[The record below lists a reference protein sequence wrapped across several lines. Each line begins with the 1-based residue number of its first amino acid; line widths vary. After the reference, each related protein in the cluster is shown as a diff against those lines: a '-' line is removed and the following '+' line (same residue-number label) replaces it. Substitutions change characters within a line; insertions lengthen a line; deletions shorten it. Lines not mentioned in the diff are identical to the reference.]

1 MEKMFVHIASK
12 SSFSTELQT
21 KYVNSIVFIKDS
33 GEIFTHGKFYGLSSE
48 WQNRITTA
56 ESDIDA
62 LQAAVEAL
70 QAINAFTT
78 ISDGTHTAS
87 ATSTAKTIK
96 FNAGG
101 KASVSVGTDGV
112 TISASGTTL
121 AEGTDNGE
129 TSVDGT
135 SKSIVK
141 GLKTAAYHPVEDFY
155 SAADGAAAAA
165 AAEAAKDLANKK
177 VASVAATTGSAIE
190 VTGTATA
197 PTVGLKLDKAS
208 GNVTLSQSAAGLK
221 ASVSIPAAT
230 VTGVATGDK
239 VLGLSGTKLSS
250 TLNLKYDSTG
260 KKIQL
265 LGINDAKIAE
275 VDASDFIKDGM
286 VSNVS
291 FDSTTKVLTITFN
304 TDSGKEAIPV
314 NLSSLVDTYTA
325 GNGIAIA
332 KNVVSIKVDPTSE
345 KGFLSVGTAGVKLS
359 GVQTAIDT
367 AKDAVVGNDTDTKDL
382 ATVYGV
388 KAYAKDYANSLA
400 SNYATAAQGKKADTA
415 LQSIAKGTDS
425 SPYVT
430 TVVETKT
437 NNSQTVATS
446 VHVQAISSASSK
458 AKGLAEASDV
468 KTYVDALFA
477 WEEL

>member
-1 MEKMFVHIASK
+1 MFVHIASK
-12 SSFSTELQT
+12 ASFTTDLQAQYT
-21 KYVNSIVFIKDS
+21 NSIVFIKDS

-48 WQNRITTA
+48 WQEKITTA
-56 ESDIDA
+56 ESEIDA
-62 LQAAVEAL
+62 LQEAVKAL

-78 ISDGTHTAS
+78 ISDGTNTAS

-101 KASVSVGTDGV
+101 KASVSVGVNGV

-121 AEGTDNGE
+121 AEGTANGE

-141 GLKTAAYHPVEDFY
+141 GLKTAAYHSEDDFY
-155 SAADGAAAAA
+155 SATDGAAAAA
-165 AAEAAKDLANKK
+165 AAEAAKKAAESK
-177 VASVAATTGSAIE
+177 VASVTATTGSAIE

-221 ASVSIPAAT
+221 ASVQIPAAT

-239 VLGLSGTKLSS
+239 VLGLNGTLLSS
-250 TLNLKYDSTG
+250 TLNLKYNSTT

-265 LGINDAKIAE
+265 LGIKNAVIAE

-286 VSNVS
+286 VNTVS
-291 FDSTTKVLTITFN
+291 FDPKSKALTITFN
-304 TDSGKEAIPV
+304 TDSGKETITV
-314 NLSSLVDTYTA
+314 DLSSLVDTYTA
-325 GNGIAIA
+325 GNGIAID
-332 KNVVSIKVDPTSE
+332 KNAVSIKVDPTSE
-345 KGFLSVGTAGVKLS
+345 KFLSVNTAGVKIS
-359 GVQTAIDT
+359 GVQSAIDA
-367 AKDAVVGNDTDTKDL
+367 AKDAVVGKDTDT
-382 ATVYGV
+382 ATSNTVHGA
-388 KAYAKDYANSLA
+388 KAYAASLA
-400 SNYATAAQGKKADTA
+400 SNYATAAQGKKADSA
-415 LQSIAKGTDS
+415 LQSITKGTDGS
-425 SPYVT
+425 YVT
-430 TVVETKT
+430 TTVGAKS
-437 NNSQTVATS
+437 NNSQTIATS
-446 VHVQAISSASSK
+446 VTVQAISSASST
-458 AKGLAEASDV
+458 AKGLAEANDV

>member
-12 SSFSTELQT
+12 VSFTTELQT
-21 KYVNSIVFIKDS
+21 QYANSIVFIKDS

-48 WQNRITTA
+48 WQEKITTA
-56 ESDIDA
+56 ESEIDA
-62 LQAAVEAL
+62 LQVAVKAL

-78 ISDGTHTAS
+78 ISDGTNTAS

-101 KASVSVGTDGV
+101 KASVSVGANGV

-121 AEGTDNGE
+121 AEGTANGE

-141 GLKTAAYHPVEDFY
+141 GLNTAAYRSEDYFY
-155 SAADGAAAAA
+155 SATDGAAAAA
-165 AAEAAKDLANKK
+165 AAEAAKKAAESK
-177 VASVAATTGSAIE
+177 VASVTATTGSAIE

-221 ASVSIPAAT
+221 ASVQIPAAT

-239 VLGLSGTKLSS
+239 VLGLNGTLLSS
-250 TLNLKYDSTG
+250 TLNLKYDSTT

-265 LGINDAKIAE
+265 LGIKNAVIAE

-286 VSNVS
+286 VNTVS
-291 FDSTTKVLTITFN
+291 FDPKSKALTITFN
-304 TDSGKEAIPV
+304 TDSGKETITV
-314 NLSSLVDTYTA
+314 DLSSLVDTYTA
-325 GNGIAIA
+325 GNGIAID

-345 KGFLSVGTAGVKLS
+345 KFLSVDTAGVKIS
-359 GVQTAIDT
+359 GVQSAIDA
-367 AKDAVVGNDTDTKDL
+367 AKDAVVGEDTDT
-382 ATVYGV
+382 ATSNTVHGA
-388 KAYAKDYANSLA
+388 KAYANSLA
-400 SNYATAAQGKKADTA
+400 SNYATASQGKKADTA
-415 LQSIAKGTDS
+415 LQSIAKGTDGS
-425 SPYVT
+425 YVT
-430 TVVETKT
+430 TTVGAKSD
-437 NNSQTVATS
+437 NSQTIATS
-446 VHVQAISSASSK
+446 VTVQAISSASST
-458 AKGLAEASDV
+458 AKGLAEANDV

>member
-12 SSFSTELQT
+12 SSFSEELQT

-48 WQNRITTA
+48 WQNRITAA
-56 ESDIDA
+56 ESEIDA
-62 LQAAVEAL
+62 LQAAVAAL

-96 FNAGG
+96 FNASG

-121 AEGTDNGE
+121 AEGTANGQ

-141 GLKTAAYHPVEDFY
+141 GLKTAAYHSAEDFY
-155 SAADGAAAAA
+155 SAADGKAAAAA
-165 AAEAAKDLANKK
+165 AQAAKDLANKK

-190 VTGTATA
+190 VNGTATA
-197 PTVGLKLDKAS
+197 PTVGLKLDATS

-250 TLNLKYDSTG
+250 TLNLKYDTAT

-265 LGINDAKIAE
+265 LGIDDAKIAE
-275 VDASDFIKDGM
+275 VDATNFIKDGM
-286 VSNVS
+286 VSDVS
-291 FDSTTKVLTITFN
+291 FDSTSKTLTITFN

-314 NLSSLVDTYTA
+314 DLSSLVDTYTA
-325 GNGIAIA
+325 GSGIDIT
-332 KNVVSIKVDPTSE
+332 KNVISVKRDTTSE
-345 KGFLSVGTAGVKLS
+345 PFLSVGTAGVKLS
-359 GVQTAIDT
+359 GVQTAINT
-367 AKDAVVGNDTDTKDL
+367 AKSEVVGSDTDTRSL
-382 ATVYGV
+382 NTVHGA
-388 KAYAKDYANSLA
+388 KAYADSLA
-400 SNYATAAQGKKADTA
+400 GNYATAAQGKKADTA
-415 LQSIAKGTDS
+415 LQSIANGTDGS
-425 SPYVT
+425 YVT
-430 TVVETKT
+430 TTVGAKAD
-437 NNSQTVATS
+437 NSQTVATS

-468 KTYVDALFA
+468 KTYVDDLFA